1 MQQDNKEKYENKPD
15 RQAAQVNGSKAV
27 KSGIWYTIANVS
39 LRAVAIITTP
49 IYTGMLSTA
58 DYGKANTFNSWIDI
72 FNVFACL
79 CVVYSIGRAKLD
91 FKDKFNEYLSALQGL
106 SSSFGFILLI
116 FAFIFRE
123 RLSLLMGYEVPLV
136 VGLFAYLCVSPSVEY
151 MMQKCRYEYKYRENI
166 IISVITCVG
175 QVALS
180 IGLML
185 LFNDNRYIGKILGVT
200 LPTFIMGIVFYIS
213 FIKQGRVFYNK
224 EYWIYA
230 LKIGLPMI
238 PHGLAL
244 ILLGQMDRIMI
255 KDLCN
260 DADAGLY
267 TFGYSFAS
275 LLMIF
280 TNAVGQAWLP
290 WFNDTLHAGETE
302 SIKKIQKKLVWLG
315 CFLSLVFIAA
325 APEALMILSF
335 SSSDYWIAKAVVPP
349 IVLGTLA
356 QYFYTNYVNVEIYCK
371 RTTIIA
377 AGSIIAAISN
387 YILNALFIP
396 KYGYVAGA
404 YTTFASYFILMILHF
419 VMVRV
424 YLKMKVYDDAYM
436 FIALLIM
443 FMVGMLFKQ
452 LYYGKIYVAVI
463 RYALAF
469 AIVGVFAIIKRR
481 DIIILIG
488 YVKKHFLHKN

>member
-1 MQQDNKEKYENKPD
+1 MSESN
-15 RQAAQVNGSKAV
+15 VNSGKAV

-39 LRAVAIITTP
+39 IRAVAIVTTP
-49 IYTGMLSTA
+49 IYTGMLTTS

-106 SSSFGFILLI
+106 SSSAGLLLLVLS
-116 FAFIFRE
+116 FIFRE
-123 RLSLLMGYEVPLV
+123 RLSEAMGYEVPLV
-136 VGLFAYLCVSPSVEY
+136 VGLFAYLCISPSVEY
-151 MMQKCRYEYKYRENI
+151 MMQKCRYEYKYKENI

-175 QVALS
+175 QVGLS

-185 LFNDNRYIGKILGVT
+185 LFNDSRYVGKILGVM

-213 FIKQGRVFYNK
+213 FIRQGKVFFNK
-224 EYWIYA
+224 EYWLYA

-255 KDLCN
+255 KNICS

-267 TFGYSFAS
+267 AFGYSFAS

-280 TNAVGQAWLP
+280 TNAIGQAWLP
-290 WFNDTLHAGETE
+290 WFNETLHEGGRDQIRAV
-302 SIKKIQKKLVWLG
+302 QKKLVWLG
-315 CFLSLVFIAA
+315 CFLSLLFIVA

-335 SSSDYWIAKAVVPP
+335 KSRDYWIAKEVVPP

-371 RTTIIA
+371 RT
-377 AGSIIAAISN
+377 SIIGIGSCFAALAN

-404 YTTFASYFILMILHF
+404 YTTLASYVILMVIHYCMVRFIL
-419 VMVRV
+419 
-424 YLKMKVYDDAYM
+424 KEKVYDDKYM
-436 FIALLIM
+436 FIALVLM
-443 FMVGMLFKQ
+443 FGLSLVFAR
-452 LYYGKIYVAVI
+452 LYNGGVMVAVA
-463 RYALAF
+463 RYVLAVV
-469 AIVGVFAIIKRR
+469 IIGVFAIIKRR
-481 DIIILIG
+481 DIITLVN
-488 YVKKHFLHKN
+488 YVKKNFLPGRNRT